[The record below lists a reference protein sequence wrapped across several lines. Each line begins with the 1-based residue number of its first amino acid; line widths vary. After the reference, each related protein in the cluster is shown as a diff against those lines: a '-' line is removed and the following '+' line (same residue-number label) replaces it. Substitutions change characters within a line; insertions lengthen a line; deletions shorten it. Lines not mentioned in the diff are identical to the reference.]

1 MIALLL
7 LACAA
12 DTSGAAT
19 PGSVLD
25 KEAQTAA
32 QVLALSGA
40 IASEANALQQMVAEA
55 RTKELTPEER
65 KTLSAELDT
74 RMKALSAKDAELQT
88 LVKDVEVRVSGG
100 VDPHDRTPCVDEK
113 PKHKVDQ

>member
-1 MIALLL
+1 MVLLL

-12 DTSGAAT
+12 DTMGAAT

-32 QVLALSGA
+32 QIATLSDA
-40 IASEANALQQMVAEA
+40 IATEAAALQKMVADA
-55 RTKELTPEER
+55 RAKELTTEER
-65 KTLSAELDT
+65 KALSAELDT

-100 VDPHDRTPCVDEK
+100 VDPHDRTPGVDEK

>member
-7 LACAA
+7 FACAA
-12 DTSGAAT
+12 DTTGPAT

-32 QVLALSGA
+32 QVLELSGA
-40 IASEANALQQMVAEA
+40 IAGEANALQQMVADA

-65 KTLSAELDT
+65 KALSTELGT
-74 RMKALSAKDAELQT
+74 RMKALAAKDAELQAV
-88 LVKDVEVRVSGG
+88 VKDVELRISGG
-100 VDPHDRTPCVDEK
+100 VDPHDRTPGADEK
-113 PKHKVDQ
+113 PKKKPQ